1 MAKTLILVEDDSDK
15 HTFEAIIR
23 HIKLQDSLSV
33 TIPPPDTVI
42 DWKSIADE
50 KNPLKPSGLI
60 KGLKALRNDINI
72 GKYDKIAIIKDM
84 DTNSKADRLL
94 LVNNALREAYPNEA
108 QPLEDVNSLIPFT
121 FKQEDSE
128 DTIVHF
134 ACYFVHV
141 ITDEGACKGE
151 IEDILK
157 AIKMQPSP
165 IADCVDMLL
174 PNCLKANNED
184 ELREKDLVKLW
195 FNNYQR
201 YDTLY
206 KKDRKF
212 PFTTTEFIM
221 KNRTDIFDFDKDLPE
236 FNELKAFLKRMSE

>member
-50 KNPLKPSGLI
+50 NNPLKPSGLI

-72 GKYDKIAIIKDM
+72 GKYDKIGIIKDM

-94 LVNNALREAYPNEA
+94 LVNNALKEAYPDEA
-108 QPLEDVNSLIPFT
+108 QPLEDVNRLISFA

-134 ACYFVHV
+134 SCYFVHIMKDDV
-141 ITDEGACKGE
+141 EKGE

-157 AIKMQPSP
+157 AIKTKPSP
-165 IADCVDMLL
+165 IADCVDIHL
-174 PNCLKANNED
+174 PNCLEDNNEKQ
-184 ELREKDLVKLW
+184 LREKDLVKLW

-201 YDTLY
+201 YDTLS
-206 KKDRKF
+206 KKDRKE
-212 PFTTTEFIM
+212 PFTKIDFIM
-221 KNRTDIFDFDKDLPE
+221 QNRTDIFDFDKDLPE

>member
-1 MAKTLILVEDDSDK
+1 MARTLILVEDDSDK
-15 HTFEAIIR
+15 YTFEAIIR

-50 KNPLKPSGLI
+50 NNPLRPSGLI

-72 GKYDKIAIIKDM
+72 GKYDKIGIIKDM
-84 DTNSKADRLL
+84 DTNRKADRLL
-94 LVNNALREAYPNEA
+94 LVNNAFREAYPDEA
-108 QPLEDVNSLIPFT
+108 QPLEDVNSLTPFT
-121 FKQEDSE
+121 FKQADSE

-141 ITDEGACKGE
+141 TENGVPKGE

-157 AIKMQPSP
+157 AIKTQDSP
-165 IADCVDMLL
+165 IADCVDAHL
-174 PNCLKANNED
+174 PTCLATNDED

-195 FNNYQR
+195 FNHYQR
-201 YDTLY
+201 YDTLT
-206 KKDRKF
+206 KAQRKF
-212 PFTTTEFIM
+212 PYTTTRFIM
-221 KNRTDIFDFDKDLPE
+221 EQRTSLFDFDADLAPLH
-236 FNELKAFLKRMSE
+236 ELKAFLQMMSE